1 MPFPRLPTDAGHG
14 LFAALFRHSCTGIYM
29 RFALRLAA
37 LALIAPLALAQD
49 KVTLSNG
56 DVLNGSVKAM
66 ADGKLTINTPALG
79 DVVVPMENITNLQTA
94 DSVQL
99 LTSTGDL
106 IRRRIAG
113 IDKGALMFEGQGS
126 EPLSNLDKINPPDV
140 PPPAWTGAFKL
151 GAGLVSGNTDRRN
164 VAGSFDAELRYPDDR
179 FTVDASWDYAQD
191 KPQGQSDWNLT
202 QRRTGA
208 GLKYDRFFSETTYG
222 LATTRVLGDT
232 LADLDLRFTA
242 GLGVGFQLL
251 DNETTKMTGEV
262 GLSYFSEDYRSG
274 APSVDYIAA
283 RIAYKLRHAFNDKTS
298 LIHGVEA
305 FPSTENSDDVY
316 FQATTEVRTN
326 LTESMIGSLAWIWDY
341 DNTPAPTRER
351 SDHRVLLS
359 VGWKF

>member
-1 MPFPRLPTDAGHG
+1 MFTG
-14 LFAALFRHSCTGIYM
+14 LVRYLRKGIYM
-29 RFALRLAA
+29 RLVLRLALSLS
-37 LALIAPLALAQD
+37 LASAALAQD

-66 ADGKLTINTPALG
+66 ADGKLTINSPALG
-79 DVVVPMENITNLQTA
+79 DVVVPMANVTDIKTA
-94 DSVQL
+94 EPVQL

-113 IDKGALMFEGQGS
+113 IDKGALQFDGQGS
-126 EPLSNLDKINPPDV
+126 ELLSNLDKINPPED
-140 PPPAWTGAFKL
+140 PPPKWTGAFKL
-151 GAGLVSGNTDRRN
+151 GAGLVSGNTERRN
-164 VAGSFDAELRYPDDR
+164 VAGSFDAELRYPEDR
-179 FTVDASWDYAQD
+179 FNVDASWDYAQD
-191 KPQGQSDWNLT
+191 KPQGQTNWNLT

-208 GLKYDRFFSETTYG
+208 GIKYDRFFTKTTYG
-222 LATTRVLGDT
+222 LATSRVLGDT
-232 LADLDLRFTA
+232 LADLDLRFTG
-242 GLGVGFQLL
+242 GLGIGFQLL

-262 GLSYFSEDYRSG
+262 GLSYFSEQYRSG
-274 APSVDYIAA
+274 AASVDYLAA
-283 RIAYKLRHAFNDKTS
+283 RVAYKLRHSFNDKTS

-305 FPSTENSDDVY
+305 FPSTENSQDIY
-316 FQATTEVRTN
+316 FQSTTEVRTN